1 MFVVVLVGVARRVG
15 SVGTPG
21 IIPMPED
28 DSRRAGDM
36 VGKGTSTAE
45 LLYGSLSGFAFGLIS
60 PIAGRKR
67 STDLE
72 PDFH

>member
-1 MFVVVLVGVARRVG
+1 
-15 SVGTPG
+15 
-21 IIPMPED
+21 MPED